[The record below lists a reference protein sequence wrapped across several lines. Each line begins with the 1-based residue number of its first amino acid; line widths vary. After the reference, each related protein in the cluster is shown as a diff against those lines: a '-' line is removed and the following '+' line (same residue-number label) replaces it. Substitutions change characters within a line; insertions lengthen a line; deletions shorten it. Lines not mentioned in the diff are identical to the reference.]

1 MTLGEIIKAYRDEHD
16 MSMEDFSKASG
27 ISKTYVWM
35 LEKNINTKTGKE
47 IVPTVE
53 YIQKAAKAMLMD
65 FDDLFDMI
73 NDTVKIQLDDA
84 VIIKK
89 AVRVPVL
96 GRVAAGIPISA
107 IEDIIDYEEI
117 SEKMAHTGTF
127 FALKIKGN
135 SMEPKIENGSIVI
148 VRQEEDVESGSIV
161 IALVNGDDAVCKKL
175 IKSKNGLSLVSLN
188 PAYDP
193 MIFTNSEVDSLPVKI
208 IGKVVEIRTKC
219 E

>member
-148 VRQEEDVESGSIV
+148 VRQQEDAESGSIV

>member
-1 MTLGEIIKAYRDEHD
+1 MTLGEIIRAYRDEHD

>member
-127 FALKIKGN
+127 FALKIKGY

-148 VRQEEDVESGSIV
+148 VRQQEDVESGSIV

>member
-1 MTLGEIIKAYRDEHD
+1 
-16 MSMEDFSKASG
+16 MEDFSKASG

-148 VRQEEDVESGSIV
+148 VRQQEDAESGSIV

-175 IKSKNGLSLVSLN
+175 IKSKNGLSLVSQN

>member
-84 VIIKK
+84 VIVKK

-148 VRQEEDVESGSIV
+148 VRQQEDVESGSIV

>member
-148 VRQEEDVESGSIV
+148 VRQQEDVESGSIV

>member
-1 MTLGEIIKAYRDEHD
+1 MTLGEIIRAYRDEHD

-148 VRQEEDVESGSIV
+148 VRQQEDVESGSIV